1 MTGLDRRLSRSWG
14 WRQAALLGLAAMSL
28 PGSPVSAKDSPDGAD
43 STRPIH
49 VRRVATGRADGMR
62 KLIEV
67 SVLACRAVKKLPL
80 DAPMALPS
88 EKLLSQLLVTETDE
102 YFDGARYASYSAQ
115 RRVAPDPAS
124 GDCELKVFI
133 TRSAWAGQICGGAG
147 VGGHTT
153 ALNALTDA
161 ENPKPAKVT
170 DTDHAMSRAG
180 CGKKAKV
187 YDLAGLPV
195 EDAGRANCVWSQ
207 DILARSMK
215 AAGLPATG
223 HKDGARAID
232 ACLYAKQPIYSHD
245 GHHLRVV
252 LKTSAST
259 EGDVADSLHGE
270 ITAYANE
277 RLDGF
282 SDGSPID
289 PYKFSAASIQSFLA
303 QPVRVPL
310 GDAP

>member
-1 MTGLDRRLSRSWG
+1 MTGQDHRFRRSWG
-14 WRQAALLGLAAMSL
+14 LRQAVLLGLAAASL
-28 PGSPVSAKDSPDGAD
+28 PGSPVSARDSAEGAD

-67 SVLACRAVKKLPL
+67 SLLACRTVKKLPL

-102 YFDGARYASYSAQ
+102 YFDGAHYASYSAQ

-124 GDCELKVFI
+124 GDCALKVFI
-133 TRSAWAGQICGGAG
+133 SRSAWAGQICGGPG
-147 VGGHTT
+147 VGGRTT
-153 ALNALTDA
+153 DLNALTDA

-170 DTDHAMSRAG
+170 DTDNPMSRSG

-187 YDLAGLPV
+187 YDVAGLPV
-195 EDAGRANCVWSQ
+195 EDAGRASCVWSN

-223 HKDGARAID
+223 HKEGSREID
-232 ACLYAKQPIYSHD
+232 VCLYAKQPLYLHD

-252 LKTSAST
+252 LKSSAST

-303 QPVRVPL
+303 QPVKVPL

>member
-1 MTGLDRRLSRSWG
+1 MTNLDHRFRRPWGL
-14 WRQAALLGLAAMSL
+14 RQAAVLGLAAASL
-28 PGSPVSAKDSPDGAD
+28 PGSPASAKDGTDGAD

-49 VRRVATGRADGMR
+49 VRRVATGKADGMR

-67 SVLACRAVKKLPL
+67 SVRACRAVKKLPL

-88 EKLLSQLLVTETDE
+88 DKLLSQLLVTETDE
-102 YFDGARYASYSAQ
+102 YFDGDRYASYSAQ

-124 GDCELKVFI
+124 ADCELRVFI

-170 DTDHAMSRAG
+170 DNNTAMSRSG
-180 CGKKAKV
+180 CGKKAKT
-187 YDLAGLPV
+187 YDVAGLPV
-195 EDAGRANCVWSQ
+195 QDAGRASCVWSS
-207 DILARSMK
+207 DHLARSMK
-215 AAGLPATG
+215 AAGLPASG
-223 HKDGARAID
+223 HKDDSRAAD
-232 ACLYAKQPIYSHD
+232 ACLYVKQPIYSHD
-245 GHHLRVV
+245 GHQLRVV

-289 PYKFSAASIQSFLA
+289 PYKFSNASVQSFLA
-303 QPVRVPL
+303 QPVKVPL